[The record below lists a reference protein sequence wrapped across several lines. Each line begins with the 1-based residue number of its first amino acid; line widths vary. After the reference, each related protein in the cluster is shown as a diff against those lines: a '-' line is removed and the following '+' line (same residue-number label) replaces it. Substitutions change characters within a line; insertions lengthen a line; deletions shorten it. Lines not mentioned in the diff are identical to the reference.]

1 MAHGAAGGW
10 RRGALAAATLGHP
23 GDTTRFRLRT
33 TPMGPR
39 AAHIIAARIPIDAKL
54 AGLPLLFRPARKPT
68 VGTMDI
74 RRTILWMIFSF
85 SLLLLWNNWQVHS
98 GKPSLFGT
106 PPAASSESP
115 AAPQAGADGQAA
127 TPSVPTAPTAGA
139 AATSTVPGAS
149 AAPAAVSST
158 ESVVITT
165 DVLRLTF
172 DPAGAQIVRAELLKY
187 PTAGQPNKP
196 TVLLDRSP
204 ELTYVVQSGLVGA
217 ADGQSFPNHL
227 TPFRFVSNE
236 RELSGDTLNVS
247 FEAESGGLKVVKT
260 YTLHRGRYD
269 IAVQHALTNTSGQPL
284 SPSLYL
290 QLERDGNDPADTS
303 SFYHTFT
310 GIAVYS
316 EQDKFQ
322 KVTFSDIAKNKGD
335 YVRQADNGW
344 LAIVQHYFA
353 TAWVPPEGKP
363 RSNELLQVQPNLYAA
378 RSIEA
383 VGAVQPGATTQVDS
397 HLWVGPQDQKAM
409 SALAPG
415 LDLVVDYGWLTI
427 IAKPL
432 FLLLTWL
439 HGLLGN
445 WGWSIVAL
453 TVIIKA
459 VFFPLAAASY
469 RSMARMKQV
478 APRLQAL
485 KEKFGDDRQKLNQA
499 MMEMYRTE
507 KINPLGGCLPMVVQI
522 PVFIALYWVLL
533 ASVEM
538 RGAPWIL
545 WVHDLSVRDPYFIL
559 PAVMM
564 ATMFL
569 QIRLNPTPPDP
580 IQAKVMMIMPLVF
593 GGMMFFFPA
602 GLVLYWC
609 VNNTLSIAQ
618 QWTITRGIERKA
630 AAAANR

>member
-1 MAHGAAGGW
+1 
-10 RRGALAAATLGHP
+10 
-23 GDTTRFRLRT
+23 
-33 TPMGPR
+33 
-39 AAHIIAARIPIDAKL
+39 
-54 AGLPLLFRPARKPT
+54 
-68 VGTMDI
+68 
-74 RRTILWMIFSF
+74 MIFSF
-85 SLLLLWNNWQVHS
+85 SLLLLWNNWQIHN

-106 PPAASSESP
+106 PPASSAASP
-115 AAPQAGADGQAA
+115 AEGQQAAANGQAA
-127 TPSVPTAPTAGA
+127 TPSVPTTPA
-139 AATSTVPGAS
+139 AAAASTVPGAT
-149 AAPAAVSST
+149 AAPAAAKAEQVVVS
-158 ESVVITT
+158 T

-172 DPAGAQIVRAELLKY
+172 DTTGAQLIRAELLKY
-187 PTAGQPNKP
+187 PTSGQPNKP

-217 ADGQSFPNHL
+217 PNGQSFPNHQ
-227 TPFRFVSNE
+227 TPFRLVSTDH
-236 RELSGDTLNVS
+236 ELKGDSLQVV
-247 FEAESGGLKVVKT
+247 FEADSGGLKVTKT

-269 IAVQHALTNTSGQPL
+269 IDVQHSLANTSDAPL
-284 SPSLYL
+284 APSLYL

-310 GIAVYS
+310 GVAVYS

-322 KVTFSDIAKNKGD
+322 KITFSDIAKGKGS
-335 YVRQADNGW
+335 YIKQADNGW
-344 LAIVQHYFA
+344 LAVVQHYFA
-353 TAWVPPEGKP
+353 TAWVPPQGKQ
-363 RSNELLQVQPNLYAA
+363 RTNELLQVQPNLYAA

-383 VGAVQPGATTQVDS
+383 VGTVQPGAAAQVDS
-397 HLWVGPQDQKAM
+397 RLWVGPQDQKAM
-409 SALAPG
+409 AAVAPG
-415 LDLVVDYGWLTI
+415 LELVVDYGWLTI

-432 FLLLTWL
+432 FSLLTWL
-439 HGLLGN
+439 HSLLGN
-445 WGWSIVAL
+445 WGWAIVAL

-485 KEKFGDDRQKLNQA
+485 KEKYGDDRQKLNQA

-569 QIRLNPTPPDP
+569 QIKLNPTPPDP

-618 QWTITRGIERKA
+618 QWTITRNLQRKA
-630 AAAANR
+630 EAAANR

>member
-1 MAHGAAGGW
+1 
-10 RRGALAAATLGHP
+10 
-23 GDTTRFRLRT
+23 
-33 TPMGPR
+33 
-39 AAHIIAARIPIDAKL
+39 
-54 AGLPLLFRPARKPT
+54 
-68 VGTMDI
+68 MDI
-74 RRTILWMIFSF
+74 RRTVLWMIFSF
-85 SLLLLWNNWQVHS
+85 SLLLLWNNWQIHN
-98 GKPSLFGT
+98 GKPSLFGGPAPEAAAT
-106 PPAASSESP
+106 QQPKADANGTAASSTASIPSSP
-115 AAPQAGADGQAA
+115 A
-127 TPSVPTAPTAGA
+127 
-139 AATSTVPGAS
+139 
-149 AAPAAVSST
+149 AAPAAASVPGAAAPAAAKS
-158 ESVVITT
+158 EQVVITT

-172 DPAGAQIVRAELLKY
+172 DSNGAQLIRAELLKY
-187 PTAGQPNKP
+187 PSSSQSDKP
-196 TVLLDRSP
+196 TVLMDRSAD
-204 ELTYVVQSGLVGA
+204 LVYVAQTGLVGA
-217 ADGQSFPNHL
+217 PQGESFPTHQ
-227 TPFRFVSNE
+227 TPFHLVSSE
-236 RELSGDTLNVS
+236 RSLTGDTLDVV
-247 FEAESGGLKVVKT
+247 FEAESGGLKVTKT

-269 IAVQHALTNTSGQPL
+269 VDVRHAMANTGGAPL
-284 SPSLYL
+284 NPALYL
-290 QLERDGNDPADTS
+290 QLERDGTDPAGTS

-310 GIAVYS
+310 GVAVYS

-322 KVTFSDIAKNKGD
+322 KVTFSDIEKKKGT
-335 YVRQADNGW
+335 YIKQADNGW
-344 LAIVQHYFA
+344 IGIVQHYFA
-353 TAWVPPEGKP
+353 TAWIPAQGKQ
-363 RSNELLQVQPNLYAA
+363 RTNELLQVQQNLYAA
-378 RSIEA
+378 RTIEA
-383 VGAVQPGATTQVDS
+383 VGTIAPGSSANVDA

-409 SALAPG
+409 AAVAPG
-415 LDLVVDYGWLTI
+415 LELVVDYGWLTI

-432 FLLLTWL
+432 FTLMTWL

-445 WGWSIVAL
+445 WGWTIVAL

-485 KEKFGDDRQKLNQA
+485 KEKYGDDRQKLNQA

-545 WVHDLSVRDPYFIL
+545 WVHDLSVRDPFFIL
-559 PAVMM
+559 PAIMM

-569 QIRLNPTPPDP
+569 QIKLNPTPPDP
-580 IQAKVMMIMPLVF
+580 VQAKVMMIMPLVF

-618 QWTITRGIERKA
+618 QWTITRNLERQA

>member
-1 MAHGAAGGW
+1 
-10 RRGALAAATLGHP
+10 
-23 GDTTRFRLRT
+23 
-33 TPMGPR
+33 
-39 AAHIIAARIPIDAKL
+39 
-54 AGLPLLFRPARKPT
+54 
-68 VGTMDI
+68 MDI

-85 SLLLLWNNWQVHS
+85 SLLLLWNNWQIHN

-106 PPAASSESP
+106 PPASSAASP
-115 AAPQAGADGQAA
+115 AEGQQAAANGQAA
-127 TPSVPTAPTAGA
+127 TPSVPTTPA
-139 AATSTVPGAS
+139 AAAASTVPGAT
-149 AAPAAVSST
+149 AAPAAAKVEQVVVS
-158 ESVVITT
+158 T

-172 DPAGAQIVRAELLKY
+172 DTTGAQLIRAELLKY
-187 PTAGQPNKP
+187 PTSGQPNKP

-217 ADGQSFPNHL
+217 PNGQSFPNHQ
-227 TPFRFVSNE
+227 TPFRLVSTDH
-236 RELSGDTLNVS
+236 ELKGDSLQVV
-247 FEAESGGLKVVKT
+247 FEADSGGLKVTKT

-269 IAVQHALTNTSGQPL
+269 IDVQHSLANTSDAPL
-284 SPSLYL
+284 APSLYL

-310 GIAVYS
+310 GVAVYS

-322 KVTFSDIAKNKGD
+322 KITFSDIAKGKGS
-335 YVRQADNGW
+335 YIKQADNGW
-344 LAIVQHYFA
+344 LAVVQHYFA
-353 TAWVPPEGKP
+353 TAWVPPQGKQ
-363 RSNELLQVQPNLYAA
+363 RTNELLQVQPNLYAA

-383 VGAVQPGATTQVDS
+383 VGTVQPGATAQVDS
-397 HLWVGPQDQKAM
+397 RLWVGPQDQKAM
-409 SALAPG
+409 AAVAPG
-415 LDLVVDYGWLTI
+415 LELVVDYGWLTI

-432 FLLLTWL
+432 FSLLTWL
-439 HGLLGN
+439 HSLLGN
-445 WGWSIVAL
+445 WGWAIVAL

-485 KEKFGDDRQKLNQA
+485 KEKYGDDRQKLNQA

-569 QIRLNPTPPDP
+569 QIKLNPTPPDP

-618 QWTITRGIERKA
+618 QWTITRNLQRKA
-630 AAAANR
+630 EAAANR